1 MKNYLFALVLIFTL
15 IGCSKPLPESRQAYL
30 GEWRGEGVVLNIM
43 PDGMVD
49 YQRTQGSASTS
60 IKAPIK
66 RFEGDDLVVGVLFMA
81 TTFIVNEPPNYSDGI
96 WVMTVDGI
104 KLVKA
109 PNAR

>member
-15 IGCSKPLPESRQAYL
+15 IGCSKSLPESRQAYL
-30 GEWRGEGVVLNIM
+30 GEWRGEGVVLSIM

-49 YQRTQGSASTS
+49 YQRTQGSASMS

-66 RFEGDDLVVGVLFMA
+66 RFDGDDFVFMA
-81 TTFIVNEPPNYSDGI
+81 TTFIVNEPPNYSDGT